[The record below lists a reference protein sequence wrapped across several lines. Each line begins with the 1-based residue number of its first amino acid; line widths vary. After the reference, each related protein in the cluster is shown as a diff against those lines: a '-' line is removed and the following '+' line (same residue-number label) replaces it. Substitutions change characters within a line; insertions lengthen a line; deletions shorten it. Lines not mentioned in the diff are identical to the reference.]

1 MAGAIV
7 FLPAIRAPLFLDD
20 YFQTSMVE
28 GAYPVP
34 RSPFD
39 LYNFVG
45 DEDRAILMDRGLLP
59 WWSHPKITVRFLRPL
74 SSALIYFDHRV
85 LGNRPLLSHLHS
97 FAWWALAAFGA
108 RALYRRAIPQK
119 AGRIATL
126 IFALGA
132 CHALPM
138 IWLANREVLV
148 SVALGILGLVA
159 LARFADEGRPERAL
173 VATFFFA
180 LSLLGGEYGL
190 SFGGYAVA
198 AALVGARGIGRRALA
213 AGSYAVPAAGYLVAR
228 ARLGYGAEGSGFY
241 HDPFRHPWAFVQR
254 VPRRLG
260 TLLAEGWLSMDPE
273 IVHPEVSWW
282 VLGIVLV
289 LGAAAIVVPL
299 RRAYRELD
307 EAQRGHA
314 RWLILGSILS
324 MGPVL
329 AVMPDPRVLGASMVG
344 IAGAVG
350 LLLARAWFPPAPEPR
365 AGAAELSNLVAL
377 VLGFAHLVH
386 GPGWAWSSCRQ
397 KRLEG
402 LHFAKQA
409 QVLSEKV
416 GDPTSAE
423 VVLVRG
429 LTGSSIVL
437 PYALDRK
444 GTPPARWRILALSWH
459 VLVLRRDARTVEV
472 AAPKAQGIFPDVE
485 GNLFHGE
492 GAPFAPGDTVKVP
505 GMRAT
510 VLEVG
515 PAGPFR
521 VRFEFDDAADAPPRL
536 WINDRLRGVEDA
548 PPPDVGFGKPFD
560 L

>member
-1 MAGAIV
+1 M
-7 FLPAIRAPLFLDD
+7 P
-20 YFQTSMVE
+20 
-28 GAYPVP
+28 
-34 RSPFD
+34 
-39 LYNFVG
+39 
-45 DEDRAILMDRGLLP
+45 
-59 WWSHPKITVRFLRPL
+59 
-74 SSALIYFDHRV
+74 
-85 LGNRPLLSHLHS
+85 
-97 FAWWALAAFGA
+97 
-108 RALYRRAIPQK
+108 
-119 AGRIATL
+119 
-126 IFALGA
+126 
-132 CHALPM
+132 
-138 IWLANREVLV
+138 
-148 SVALGILGLVA
+148 
-159 LARFADEGRPERAL
+159 
-173 VATFFFA
+173 
-180 LSLLGGEYGL
+180 
-190 SFGGYAVA
+190 A
-198 AALVGARGIGRRALA
+198 AA
-213 AGSYAVPAAGYLVAR
+213 YLVAR

-241 HDPFRHPWAFVQR
+241 HDPFRHPLAFVER

-273 IVHPEVSWW
+273 TVHPAVPWW
-282 VLGIVLV
+282 VLAIIVV

-307 EAQRGHA
+307 EAQQAHA
-314 RWLILGSILS
+314 RWLILGSLLS

-386 GPGWAWSSCRQ
+386 GPGWAWSNCRQ

-409 QVLSEKV
+409 QVLAEKV
-416 GDPTSAE
+416 GDPASA
-423 VVLVRG
+423 RG
-429 LTGSSIVL
+429 GAGPRPHRQLHR
-437 PYALDRK
+437 PALRPRPEGHAARALADPRALLARARPAPRRAHRR
-444 GTPPARWRILALSWH
+444 GRGPARAL
-459 VLVLRRDARTVEV
+459 
-472 AAPKAQGIFPDVE
+472 GIFPDVE

-510 VLEVG
+510 ILEVG

-521 VRFEFDDAADAPPRL
+521 VRFEFDDAADAPGRL